1 MRSSDSESG
10 SKTDDALVRPPI
22 ISSAEPKLTP
32 QREPKPSWVAMLST
46 RPLWQIVLGLGV
58 GAVGLT
64 GVAIG
69 LFTLSGLALQG
80 LGRAVARLIAGLIV
94 LTLFGSIPAALTV
107 LTIQTHAVTQQ
118 QGVNSG
124 TARLALGA
132 AITIGIAIGVCS
144 RLLLAG

>member
-1 MRSSDSESG
+1 
-10 SKTDDALVRPPI
+10 
-22 ISSAEPKLTP
+22 
-32 QREPKPSWVAMLST
+32 MLST

-80 LGRAVARLIAGLIV
+80 LGRAVAGLVAGIIV
-94 LTLFGSIPAALTV
+94 LVLFGSIPAALTV
-107 LTIQTHAVTQQ
+107 FTIQTHAVTQQ
-118 QGVNSG
+118 QGVNSA

-132 AITIGIAIGVCS
+132 AIAIGIAIGVCS